1 MSGVILS
8 DVFKW
13 SFAFSPFHLF
23 LSTSIIILVFLYYHN
38 INKKLATVTAVR
50 PLARFGAIDLDQGL
64 VKNFLVHAMQT

>member
-13 SFAFSPFHLF
+13 SFAFSTFHLF

-38 INKKLATVTAVR
+38 INKKTR
-50 PLARFGAIDLDQGL
+50 DHG
-64 VKNFLVHAMQT
+64 